1 MNISNLGNTDPVN
14 LASFQQA
21 VAAKVAS
28 CNSTVLDRVVDH
40 FAEQEA
46 NRRVPLILEGIKQEE
61 IVRKSLG
68 KFKPE
73 NMYDE
78 GGNIVSTYF
87 TQASLT
93 GKKKAEETLKRW
105 QDALGLAI
113 TESNYQPLE
122 KLVKGGGQGG
132 KDNAE

>member
-1 MNISNLGNTDPVN
+1 MPEPIDLT
-14 LASFQQA
+14 SFQAA
-21 VAAKVAS
+21 VATKVAS

-46 NRRVPLILEGIKQEE
+46 NRRVPLILEGLKQEE
-61 IVRKSLG
+61 IIRKSLG

-73 NMYDE
+73 NMYDD
-78 GGNIVSTYF
+78 GGNVVSTYW
-87 TQASLT
+87 TQQALQ

-122 KLVKGGGQGG
+122 KLVKSGGQAAS
-132 KDNAE
+132 KTEADSAE